1 VSGDAIAVEPPA
13 PPVIV
18 RGSTVGAG
26 MAQVRVPDPPGD
38 EDRLA
43 FDYRQLWW
51 LGSGFLGVML
61 VFSTYNAF
69 LPIMYAEFF
78 DTRVQIGLLMGTD
91 NLVGLLLIPVV
102 GAWSD
107 RMHSP
112 LGRRLPFIV
121 VAVPVAALTFAGIP
135 FAAGALWSLIVVEVL
150 FTAAMH
156 VYRGPVIS
164 LLPDHVPP
172 ERRSTGNGIIS
183 VMGGIGAL
191 ISFGGLSLIYDRDP
205 RLAFGLGA
213 VALLV
218 TGVIV
223 FAKAD
228 RHPPHVEAPEQL
240 GQPLGRGVDGTRP
253 RPIRDSYAGF
263 RLLTRR
269 PNRGQLYLLAA
280 MLAYYVGFSGL
291 DAMFPL
297 YGVATLGLT
306 PGRAA
311 FILTAFVGSFLVFAL
326 VAGMIGT
333 RIGKIPT
340 MLTGLA
346 ILPVLF
352 LLAAPVRDV
361 RVIVGLFVVG
371 GFAWALVTVQ
381 ALPLIAD
388 LGGRNRIGFYVGMYY
403 LFTMVGNMLGP
414 AVIGSSMD
422 LFGDPGLFYGS
433 AAASAAGFV
442 LLWRGQRLLPAAPEE
457 LACRSIELP
466 ID

>member
-1 VSGDAIAVEPPA
+1 V
-13 PPVIV
+13 
-18 RGSTVGAG
+18 T
-26 MAQVRVPDPPGD
+26 QVRAPGSD
-38 EDRLA
+38 DQA
-43 FDYRQLWW
+43 VFDYRQLWW
-51 LGSGFLGVML
+51 IGSGFLGVML
-61 VFSTYNAF
+61 AFSTYNAF
-69 LPIMYAEFF
+69 LPIMYAEYF
-78 DTRVQIGLLMGTD
+78 DSRVAIGLLMGTD
-91 NLVGLLLIPVV
+91 NLVGLLLIPVI

-121 VAVPVAALTFAGIP
+121 VAVPVAALSFAGIP
-135 FAAGALWSLIVVEVL
+135 FAAGALWTLILVEVV

-172 ERRSTGNGIIS
+172 ERRSTGNGIINL
-183 VMGGIGAL
+183 MGGIGAL
-191 ISFGGLSLIYDRDP
+191 ISFGGLSLVYDIDP

-213 VALLV
+213 LALLA

-223 FAKAD
+223 LLKAD
-228 RHPPHVEAPEQL
+228 RHPPYVEAPAATDPT
-240 GQPLGRGVDGTRP
+240 GGRP
-253 RPIRDSYAGF
+253 RERARPLRDSYGGV
-263 RLLTRR
+263 RLLAQR

-333 RIGKIPT
+333 RFGKIPT

-371 GFAWALVTVQ
+371 GFAWALVTIQ

-403 LFTMVGNMLGP
+403 LFTMVGNMVGP
-414 AVIGSSMD
+414 SIIGGAMD
-422 LFGDPGLFYGS
+422 VFGDQGLFYGS

-442 LLWRGQRLLPAAPEE
+442 LLRRGQRLLPAAPED
-457 LACRSIELP
+457 LARRSVELP